1 MLSYEEAI
9 KDIEIMKKQIEILR
23 KATKELKEDNDR
35 WEQEQILKD
44 LYHENP

>member
-1 MLSYEEAI
+1 MDDKEREWWENAI
-9 KDIEIMKKQIEILR
+9 KNLKELN
-23 KATKELKEDNDR
+23 KELKDDNDR

>member
-1 MLSYEEAI
+1 MDDKEREWWENAI
-9 KDIEIMKKQIEILR
+9 KNLKELN
-23 KATKELKEDNDR
+23 KELKEDNDR

>member
-1 MLSYEEAI
+1 MRPEEREWWENAI
-9 KDIEIMKKQIEILR
+9 ENLEELN
-23 KATKELKEDNDR
+23 KEVKEDNDR